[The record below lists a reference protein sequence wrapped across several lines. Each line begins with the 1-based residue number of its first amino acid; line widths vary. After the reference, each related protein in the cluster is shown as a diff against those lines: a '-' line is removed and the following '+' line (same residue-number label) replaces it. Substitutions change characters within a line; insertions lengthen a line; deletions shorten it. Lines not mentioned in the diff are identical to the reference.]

1 MSTDASSEVGLTGG
15 VATGVGSMPG
25 TDPRDTA
32 AVVVGELPD
41 LPHVAELPE
50 RGPGADMVGR
60 AAALLVDL
68 HVDLQPSGWRL
79 VDRPGMD
86 ERRARSYLD
95 QDLDQL
101 EEQADGVVGPV
112 KLQVTGPWTLA
123 AALQLPRGEPV
134 LTDRGAMRDLVDSL
148 TEGVR
153 AHVAELRKR
162 LPGAVPVLQLDEPSL
177 PAVLA
182 GEIRRSSGATTV
194 SAVAE
199 TTAED
204 VLEALVVAAGAPVVV
219 HCCAPRPPVD
229 LLRRAGVAGVS
240 LDLLLAGDGLDD
252 QLGEAVEAGLLLLAG
267 IVPALARGGRQDVRR
282 PGYGRTGA
290 APLAAAR
297 SRPGAGR
304 AAGRRHPHVRAGRG
318 LPGLRP
324 CRPDQG
330 PRGRASPDR
339 AGGAVS
345 RTKASTPRDPTDESP
360 QHRHAEL
367 VETIDRARFDYF
379 LNDSPTLSDGAY
391 DKLMRELQELEDAH
405 PDLRTPDSPTQT
417 VGGTFST
424 EFTAG
429 RPPRADDEPRQRLH
443 RRRARGLGRPGG
455 ARRRRR
461 RRAATC
467 ASSRSTGSRST
478 CSTSRAG

>member
-1 MSTDASSEVGLTGG
+1 MSTDTSSEVGLTGG

-123 AALQLPRGEPV
+123 GALQLPRGEPV
-134 LTDRGAMRDLVDSL
+134 LTDRGAVRDLVDSL

-229 LLRRAGVAGVS
+229 LLRRAGVAGLS

-267 IVPALARGGRQDVRR
+267 IVPALPAADARTSDVRATVEPVR
-282 PGYGRTGA
+282 RLWQRLGLDQERVARQVVVTPTCGLAGA
-290 APLAAAR
+290 SPAYARAALTRAREAAR
-297 SRPGAGR
+297 A
-304 AAGRRHPHVRAGRG
+304 
-318 LPGLRP
+318 L
-324 CRPDQG
+324 
-330 PRGRASPDR
+330 
-339 AGGAVS
+339 
-345 RTKASTPRDPTDESP
+345 T
-360 QHRHAEL
+360 
-367 VETIDRARFDYF
+367 
-379 LNDSPTLSDGAY
+379 
-391 DKLMRELQELEDAH
+391 ELEV
-405 PDLRTPDSPTQT
+405 Q
-417 VGGTFST
+417 
-424 EFTAG
+424 
-429 RPPRADDEPRQRLH
+429 
-443 RRRARGLGRPGG
+443 
-455 ARRRRR
+455 
-461 RRAATC
+461 
-467 ASSRSTGSRST
+467 
-478 CSTSRAG
+478 